1 MSQEDILVSSIQVKL
16 NTNHIYLGKGC
27 SLIADD
33 GDVWILNQSES
44 SIFVQV
50 IQFFFQ
56 NPPKFLLEPNLQ
68 FISSLAPGHSCKNSK
83 RLFHQNFR

>member
-1 MSQEDILVSSIQVKL
+1 MSQEDILVSFAQVRLK
-16 NTNHIYLGKGC
+16 NKRSYLGKGC

-50 IQFFFQ
+50 I
-56 NPPKFLLEPNLQ
+56 
-68 FISSLAPGHSCKNSK
+68 
-83 RLFHQNFR
+83 

>member
-1 MSQEDILVSSIQVKL
+1 MSQEDISVSKPIKPRSGFLKL
-16 NTNHIYLGKGC
+16 FLGKGC

-50 IQFFFQ
+50 IF
-56 NPPKFLLEPNLQ
+56 NLS
-68 FISSLAPGHSCKNSK
+68 I
-83 RLFHQNFR
+83 R

>member
-50 IQFFFQ
+50 IQFFFS
-56 NPPKFLLEPNLQ
+56 KSTKIFIRAQ
-68 FISSLAPGHSCKNSK
+68 FAIYFVIGTRPQL
-83 RLFHQNFR
+83 

>member
-1 MSQEDILVSSIQVKL
+1 MSQEDILVSPVNFRL
-16 NTNHIYLGKGC
+16 HTNRRYLGKGC

-50 IQFFFQ
+50 IGNFRILYIF
-56 NPPKFLLEPNLQ
+56 KFLFRVQFVIYFVIGTRLQ
-68 FISSLAPGHSCKNSK
+68 L
-83 RLFHQNFR
+83 

>member
-50 IQFFFQ
+50 IHFFSKSTKIFIRAQFAIYFVIGTRPQ
-56 NPPKFLLEPNLQ
+56 L
-68 FISSLAPGHSCKNSK
+68 
-83 RLFHQNFR
+83 